1 MNQVSN
7 SARRRKPFRQSMRSS
22 IIFVNDGV
30 KIFTEAGGAGA
41 LDKRG
46 GTIDPRRVVIHNGR
60 LHRGFPIDRESFRF
74 VRHDTKVADFY
85 DERKCGESITR
96 RWKSW

>member
-1 MNQVSN
+1 M
-7 SARRRKPFRQSMRSS
+7 
-22 IIFVNDGV
+22 

-46 GTIDPRRVVIHNGR
+46 GTIESRQVVIHNGR
-60 LHRGFPIDRESFRF
+60 LHAKDFTIDRESFRF

-85 DERKCGESITR
+85 DEEEVRRIDHPE